1 MHIFC
6 IYSDIITHRSSQCK
20 IYFWEEVKMANMN
33 NGGAE
38 FSAEELDL
46 VTAGST
52 NFDYYILRGICFI
65 TDGEKVIDRV
75 SVPDGASDCVIDSNG
90 KVHFIFD

>member
-1 MHIFC
+1 
-6 IYSDIITHRSSQCK
+6 
-20 IYFWEEVKMANMN
+20 MANMN